1 MERTHSL
8 SFCKIILK
16 CWYKRTKTMAI
27 PLITEKIELPIKWK
41 SGSSSWGDGS
51 SLFSSSFSLCRFGEH
66 TIHLLNA
73 ATSVRIVQPRAV
85 TKPISKKKW
94 SGISGNQEQVYLS
107 SKKML
112 DFNHN
117 TCMHSCIYI
126 YVGLCLHPCELL
138 KCTCNAANGR
148 SYLMNTLTYYK
159 HQIVRSTCKISW
171 VCVCFLLRLHFHR
184 CIALHCIFRSYFS
197 PYITEIKIKPFHIC
211 SRNHARIDQRKE

>member
-1 MERTHSL
+1 MKKRIQFVRGWVIIVFVFFLTL
-8 SFCKIILK
+8 PFRWTYDSFVECGDL
-16 CWYKRTKTMAI
+16 CSYRST
-27 PLITEKIELPIKWK
+27 
-41 SGSSSWGDGS
+41 SSCDQTN
-51 SLFSSSFSLCRFGEH
+51 FNF
-66 TIHLLNA
+66 
-73 ATSVRIVQPRAV
+73 Q
-85 TKPISKKKW
+85 KKW

-138 KCTCNAANGR
+138 KCTYNAANGR

-159 HQIVRSTCKISW
+159 HQIVRSTCRISW